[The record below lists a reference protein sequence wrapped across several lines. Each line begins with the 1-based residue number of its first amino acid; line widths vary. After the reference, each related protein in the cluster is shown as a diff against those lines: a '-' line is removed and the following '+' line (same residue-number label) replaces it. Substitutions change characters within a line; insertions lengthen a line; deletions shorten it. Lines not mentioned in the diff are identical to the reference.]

1 MIFLFF
7 KSPKTGMGMTSGQ
20 QNKQIEILGWAEVTV
35 VEPYYICLE
44 GEQAEFFEK
53 IRKANNQIISV
64 ADRKWVHFIDFKINE
79 FKDGIT
85 YKTGLQLFLI
95 DYSIAKRD
103 MQTFLK
109 PCGDMPDIV
118 QEVCLEMAFQIGLP
132 KLQKFVKFKQALADE
147 NWSEAIEQMKDSRW
161 YNQTPNRARSLM
173 DKMKKLI

>member
-1 MIFLFF
+1 MNEGDLQQEIIDHEGGILL
-7 KSPKTGMGMTSGQ
+7 KPYKCTS
-20 QNKQIEILGWAEVTV
+20 NKWTIGAGHLIKDSEKH
-35 VEPYYICLE
+35 
-44 GEQAEFFEK
+44 EF
-53 IRKANNQIISV
+53 RN
-64 ADRKWVHFIDFKINE
+64 
-79 FKDGIT
+79 GIT
-85 YKTGLQLFLI
+85 YETGLKLFLI
-95 DYSIAKRD
+95 DFSIAKRD

-132 KLQKFVKFKQALADE
+132 KLNKFVKFKQALADE

>member
-1 MIFLFF
+1 MIDDGRLH
-7 KSPKTGMGMTSGQ
+7 Q
-20 QNKQIEILGWAEVTV
+20 EIIDHEGGIILKPYKDHLGHWTIGAGHLVKER
-35 VEPYYICLE
+35 
-44 GEQAEFFEK
+44 EK
-53 IRKANNQIISV
+53 
-64 ADRKWVHFIDFKINE
+64 HE

-85 YKTGLQLFLI
+85 YETGLKLFLI
-95 DYSIAKRD
+95 DYTIAKRD

-132 KLQKFVKFKQALADE
+132 KLNKFVKFKKALADE

>member
-1 MIFLFF
+1 MIDDGRLH
-7 KSPKTGMGMTSGQ
+7 Q
-20 QNKQIEILGWAEVTV
+20 EIIDHEGGILLKPYKDHLGHWTIGAGHLVKER
-35 VEPYYICLE
+35 
-44 GEQAEFFEK
+44 EK
-53 IRKANNQIISV
+53 
-64 ADRKWVHFIDFKINE
+64 HE

-85 YKTGLQLFLI
+85 YETGLKLFLI
-95 DYSIAKRD
+95 DYTIAKRD

-132 KLQKFVKFKQALADE
+132 KLNKFVKFKQALADE

-161 YNQTPNRARSLM
+161 YNQTPNRAKSLM

>member
-1 MIFLFF
+1 MIDDGRLH
-7 KSPKTGMGMTSGQ
+7 Q
-20 QNKQIEILGWAEVTV
+20 EIIDHEGGIILKPYKDHLGHWTIGAGHLVKER
-35 VEPYYICLE
+35 
-44 GEQAEFFEK
+44 EK
-53 IRKANNQIISV
+53 
-64 ADRKWVHFIDFKINE
+64 HE
-79 FKDGIT
+79 FKDGIN
-85 YKTGLQLFLI
+85 YETGLKLFLI
-95 DYSIAKRD
+95 DYTIAKRD

-132 KLQKFVKFKQALADE
+132 KLNKFVKFKQALADE

>member
-1 MIFLFF
+1 MIDDGRLH
-7 KSPKTGMGMTSGQ
+7 Q
-20 QNKQIEILGWAEVTV
+20 EIIDHEGGIILKPYKDHLGHWTIGAGHLVKER
-35 VEPYYICLE
+35 
-44 GEQAEFFEK
+44 EK
-53 IRKANNQIISV
+53 
-64 ADRKWVHFIDFKINE
+64 HE
-79 FKDGIT
+79 FKDGIN
-85 YKTGLQLFLI
+85 YETGLKLFLI
-95 DYSIAKRD
+95 DYTIAKRD

-147 NWSEAIEQMKDSRW
+147 NWSEAILQMEQSRW